1 MRGAGRFAP
10 TPTGRLHLGNVRTA
24 LLSWLWARHAG
35 LPNLLRI
42 EDLDPA
48 AVPAGA
54 IEAIY
59 ADLDWLGL
67 TYDESPRA
75 GGPAGPY
82 LQSQRLERY
91 VPPLVALNALGLLYP
106 CGCSR
111 KEVAQAALAP
121 HAGDEGPLYP
131 GTCRPAVARPLRTT
145 GRVGMQVAPIVMP
158 NGRRAA
164 LRLNVPAAL
173 ARLGVDTVGFEDAVC
188 GRVDLHG
195 LGAIG
200 DFVVRRTDDLA
211 AYQLACAW
219 DDVEMGCSQVLRG
232 VYLLTSAV
240 RQVLLLRLLGL
251 PVPTYA
257 HVGLVL
263 MPTGEKLSK
272 RDDAIAIS
280 ALRRDG
286 VPAER
291 IIARLAGMSGLP
303 ETGDLSRLT
312 EAFGLSASWRESVRL
327 PAFSTLSPLEAALR
341 L

>member
-24 LLSWLWARHAG
+24 LLAWLWARASG
-35 LPNLLRI
+35 LPNILRV

-54 IEAIY
+54 LEGIY

-67 TYDESPRA
+67 VYDEEPRR

-82 LQSQRLERY
+82 QQSARFDLY
-91 VPPLVALNALGLLYP
+91 VPPLAHLNAMGLLYS

-121 HAGDEGPLYP
+121 HAGDEGPIYP
-131 GTCRPAVARPLRTT
+131 GTCRPAAPAPLDSL
-145 GRVGMQVAPIVMP
+145 APIVLP

-173 ARLGVDTVGFEDAVC
+173 EHLGTGPLVGFDDAVC
-188 GRVDLHG
+188 GRVEMDVAAL
-195 LGAIG
+195 G
-200 DFVVRRTDDLA
+200 DFVVRRTDALA

-219 DDVEMGCSQVLRG
+219 DDVEMGCTQVLRG
-232 VYLLTSAV
+232 VDLLTSAV
-240 RQVLLLRLLGL
+240 RQVLLLRLLGRPL
-251 PVPTYA
+251 PQYA

-263 MPTGEKLSK
+263 TPTGDKLSK
-272 RDDAIAIS
+272 RDDAIAVE
-280 ALRRDG
+280 ALRRAG
-286 VPAER
+286 AAPER
-291 IIARLAGMSGLP
+291 VLARLAGISGLP
-303 ETGDLSRLT
+303 ETGDLDRLT
-312 EAFGLSASWRESVRL
+312 AGFAVSPAWRESVK
-327 PAFSTLSPLEAALR
+327 LSP
-341 L
+341 